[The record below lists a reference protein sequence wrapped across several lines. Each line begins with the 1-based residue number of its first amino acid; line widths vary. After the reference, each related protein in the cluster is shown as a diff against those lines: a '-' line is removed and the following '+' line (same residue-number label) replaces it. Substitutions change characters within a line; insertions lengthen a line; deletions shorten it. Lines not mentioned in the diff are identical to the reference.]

1 VRVNTIMAGPFLTDI
16 SKAWDPKTLE
26 RGMPH
31 HALGRAGE
39 PPEIVGAA
47 MFLATEASSFVT
59 GTVVRVDGGIP

>member
-1 VRVNTIMAGPFLTDI
+1 
-16 SKAWDPKTLE
+16 
-26 RGMPH
+26 MPH

-47 MFLATEASSFVT
+47 MFLATDASSFVT

>member
-1 VRVNTIMAGPFLTDI
+1 
-16 SKAWDPKTLE
+16 
-26 RGMPH
+26 MPN

-47 MFLATEASSFVT
+47 MFLATDASSFVT